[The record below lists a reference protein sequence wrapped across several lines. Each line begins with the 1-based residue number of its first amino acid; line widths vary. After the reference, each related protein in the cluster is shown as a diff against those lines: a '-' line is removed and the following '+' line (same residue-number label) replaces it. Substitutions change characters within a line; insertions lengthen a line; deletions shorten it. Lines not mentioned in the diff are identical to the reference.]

1 MTRAEWEEVLA
12 EQDRLE
18 AATKR
23 ASCEEAL
30 RLLRETSPI
39 LRYGGSAG
47 GGKTAQ
53 LEALRKQGPG
63 CDLRPGGVNVPS
75 FNGLLVGVDY
85 ADGPDSTAI
94 WFVSWPRAPRPWWA
108 ELRDKACAALTA
120 WREG

>member
-18 AATKR
+18 AEAR
-23 ASCEEAL
+23 AGRPGWAA
-30 RLLRETSPI
+30 R
-39 LRYGGSAG
+39 
-47 GGKTAQ
+47 
-53 LEALRKQGPG
+53 GPV

-75 FNGLLVGVDY
+75 FNGLIKL
-85 ADGPDSTAI
+85 DGPLDDTTV

-108 ELRDKACAALTA
+108 ELRDKACAALNA